1 MDFIVV
7 NFTEIKFQTG
17 MRFSR
22 EQNLPE
28 AKLLSA
34 DRLHIA
40 LNVHVR
46 LKYGSHFDR
55 NKILFCV
62 IKYHVNTTRTEM
74 STYVPQNIRW
84 FLNTAKMKRHVNRTC
99 FNAGLK
105 SQTGMN

>member
-1 MDFIVV
+1 MDFIVF

-46 LKYGSHFDR
+46 LKSWQSF
-55 NKILFCV
+55 
-62 IKYHVNTTRTEM
+62 
-74 STYVPQNIRW
+74 
-84 FLNTAKMKRHVNRTC
+84 
-99 FNAGLK
+99 
-105 SQTGMN
+105 